1 MSKKILVTGGNGFIG
16 GYLVEYYTTRN
27 FQVHSLDIHKE
38 SKYDV
43 YNYYSTDITNIDNVL
58 SIDNSFDIIFHCAG
72 SASVLHS
79 TENPIDDFIINV
91 QGTLNMLEFVRKS
104 GSHSFIFLSTVSVF
118 DREGELPLT
127 EISVK
132 KATSPYG
139 AGKMASESY
148 CQAYYRTYG
157 IDTRIARIFNTYGP
171 GMSHLFIA
179 DVMRKIKRAKTEIV
193 IGGSGNQIR
202 DYVYISDL
210 IKALTI
216 IAEKG
221 QPGEDYNI
229 CSGKNVTLFEI
240 TEMLLQK
247 MKRNDLKII
256 CDGKSYPGDIEKWYG
271 TPKKLNS
278 LGFTPETGL
287 EKGLEK
293 VINSWKG

>member
-157 IDTRIARIFNTYGP
+157 IDTRIAYPMVVYKQEMF
-171 GMSHLFIA
+171 
-179 DVMRKIKRAKTEIV
+179 AKSKYRYKFEECPV
-193 IGGSGNQIR
+193 
-202 DYVYISDL
+202 
-210 IKALTI
+210 
-216 IAEKG
+216 AE
-221 QPGEDYNI
+221 
-229 CSGKNVTLFEI
+229 S
-240 TEMLLQK
+240 
-247 MKRNDLKII
+247 
-256 CDGKSYPGDIEKWYG
+256 
-271 TPKKLNS
+271 
-278 LGFTPETGL
+278 FTA
-287 EKGLEK
+287 K
-293 VINSWKG
+293 VINLPIFPDIKKEEIDYVAKSLIDILKSL